1 MPSNDVEGRT
11 TSDAGRSDVRKRRS
25 LDRRRTDGGEQE
37 RLAIGAADDDVRGG
51 EDVGIGA

>member
-25 LDRRRTDGGEQE
+25 LDRRRTDGGERE
-37 RLAIGAADDDVRGG
+37 RLAIGAADDDVRGV